1 MKSYAEELN
10 RRIGQFTKI
19 LKKMHRRAQQEIQG
33 PCFAI
38 LEEDDPRAAR
48 HREKS
53 AAVQLA
59 EELILAGF
67 ADAGV
72 DSITCSDRR
81 NEFDLPTEGWGSSD
95 SMSRYVQ
102 FAFEEKWFC
111 MDMPLQ
117 TLYRDEGETILRS
130 RQGFFYLKDRPEF
143 TLHGEDVDDF
153 DPFRKIYVYGDER
166 SAAEDMA
173 YIWFQLWR
181 FPIDSC
187 LYATAHPFNGQKV
200 RWESG
205 TQVL

>member
-19 LKKMHRRAQQEIQG
+19 LKKMHRRAHQEIQG

-117 TLYRDEGETILRS
+117 TLYRDKGETTLRS
-130 RQGFFYLKDRPEF
+130 
-143 TLHGEDVDDF
+143 
-153 DPFRKIYVYGDER
+153 
-166 SAAEDMA
+166 
-173 YIWFQLWR
+173 
-181 FPIDSC
+181 
-187 LYATAHPFNGQKV
+187 TACCFNGTTDFLV
-200 RWESG
+200 RRIPHGRTS
-205 TQVL
+205 